1 MNKNRKIKSTTNQ
14 IVVLSQK
21 KIFIF
26 LSHFV
31 DLNPYIY

>member
-21 KIFIF
+21 NIYF